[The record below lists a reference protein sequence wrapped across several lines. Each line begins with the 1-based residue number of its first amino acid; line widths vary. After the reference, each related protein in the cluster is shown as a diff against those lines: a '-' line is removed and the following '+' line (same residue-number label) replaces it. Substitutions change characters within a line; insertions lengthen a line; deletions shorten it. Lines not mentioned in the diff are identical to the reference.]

1 MQVSKLD
8 DPIGLIHTAT
18 ALGCDDYSA
27 IKLPKL
33 GKDSFFA
40 DAIQG

>member
-1 MQVSKLD
+1 MQVSKID

-18 ALGCDDYSA
+18 PLRCQDYSA

-33 GKDSFFA
+33 RKDSFFA
-40 DAIQG
+40 DAVQG